1 MATFDPVA
9 SRVAFPELEQG
20 ILEFWREH
28 RIFERSVE
36 ERPADKIFS
45 FYEGPPTANGNPGIH
60 HVLARAFK
68 DVVPRYRTMRG
79 YRVPRKGGW
88 DTHGLPVELE
98 VERELGLSSKREI
111 EEYGVEAF
119 NQKCR
124 ESVFRYVSDWERMTD
139 RIGYWI
145 DTDNAYVTYSSEY
158 VETAWWIFKRFWDND
173 LMFRDFRVTPHCPRC
188 DTSLSS
194 HEIAQ
199 GYEENTPDPGVTLRF
214 RLPSDAATRWPE
226 RTSLRLGDGVPTS
239 MLAWTT
245 TPWTLSGNTAL
256 AVLPSA
262 EYALV
267 EREQDGA
274 TERVV
279 LASELVA
286 SVVEGDWTVL
296 GTLPGTDL
304 LGLEYLPLFP
314 ESVEWVESLAFVE
327 GRTQRLKANEAPPVR
342 RVIASAEVV
351 TDEGTGILHVAPAFG
366 EADYQM
372 GRTEGL
378 MFLQPVR

>member
-1 MATFDPVA
+1 MSTFDPVA

-111 EEYGVEAF
+111 EAYGVEAF

-124 ESVFRYVSDWERMTD
+124 ESVFRYVSEWERMTD

-158 VETAWWIFKRFWDND
+158 VESAWWIFKRFWDND

-226 RTSLRLGDGVPTS
+226 RTALRLSDGVPTS

-245 TPWTLSGNTAL
+245 T
-256 AVLPSA
+256 
-262 EYALV
+262 
-267 EREQDGA
+267 
-274 TERVV
+274 
-279 LASELVA
+279 
-286 SVVEGDWTVL
+286 
-296 GTLPGTDL
+296 
-304 LGLEYLPLFP
+304 
-314 ESVEWVESLAFVE
+314 
-327 GRTQRLKANEAPPVR
+327 
-342 RVIASAEVV
+342 
-351 TDEGTGILHVAPAFG
+351 
-366 EADYQM
+366 
-372 GRTEGL
+372 
-378 MFLQPVR
+378 